1 MLGFFLRFTLLLT
14 AMFVARVLKPV
25 QEWVTIP
32 FTAALAE
39 VSAAIMKAF
48 DSEVASSGVIIYSTT
63 RPWAVEIAAGCDG
76 IEGLIILFSAILA
89 FPAPWGYRLLGMAI
103 GFVAV
108 QGLNL
113 LRIISLY
120 YLGQWSEAAFEWF
133 HLYLWQALII
143 LDAMVVWLLW
153 LRYLPRTPKPAS
165 AVQAA
170 A

>member
-1 MLGFFLRFTLLLT
+1 MLGFFLRFTVLLVILFT
-14 AMFVARVLKPV
+14 ARVLKPV

-32 FTAALAE
+32 FTALLAD
-39 VSAAIMKAF
+39 VSAAIIKAF
-48 DSEVASSGVIIYSTT
+48 DSEVGSHGVIIYSTAK
-63 RPWAVEIAAGCDG
+63 PWAVEIAAGCDG

-89 FPAPWGYRLLGMAI
+89 FPAPWRYRLI
-103 GFVAV
+103 GIAVGFLAV

-113 LRIISLY
+113 VRIISLY
-120 YLGQWSEAAFEWF
+120 YIGQWSEAAFEWF

-153 LRYLPRTPKPAS
+153 LRYLPRAPRQAPA
-165 AVQAA
+165 APAA

>member
-1 MLGFFLRFTLLLT
+1 MLGFFLRFSVLL
-14 AMFVARVLKPV
+14 AIMFTARVLKPV
-25 QEWVTIP
+25 QDWVTIP
-32 FTAALAE
+32 FTALLAD
-39 VSAAIMKAF
+39 VSAMIIKAF
-48 DSEVASSGVIIYSTT
+48 DSEVASHGVIIYSTAK
-63 RPWAVEIAAGCDG
+63 PWAVEIAAGCDG
-76 IEGLIILFSAILA
+76 IEGLIILFSGILA
-89 FPAPWGYRLLGMAI
+89 FPAPWRYRLIGMLI

-113 LRIISLY
+113 IRIISLY

-153 LRYLPRTPKPAS
+153 LRYLPRKPRSTSTAP
-165 AVQAA
+165 AA

>member
-1 MLGFFLRFTLLLT
+1 MLGFFLRFSLLLLLLFT
-14 AMFVARVLKPV
+14 ARVLKPV
-25 QEWVTIP
+25 QEWVTLP
-32 FTAALAE
+32 FTALLAD
-39 VSAAIMKAF
+39 VSAAIIKAF
-48 DSEVASSGVIIYSTT
+48 DREVGSQGVIIYSTE

-89 FPAPWGYRLLGMAI
+89 FPAPWRYRLIGMAI

-113 LRIISLY
+113 VRIISLF
-120 YLGQWSEAAFEWF
+120 YLGQWSETAFEWF

-153 LRYLPRTPKPAS
+153 LRYLPRPGARVPAG
-165 AVQAA
+165 ATA
-170 A
+170 